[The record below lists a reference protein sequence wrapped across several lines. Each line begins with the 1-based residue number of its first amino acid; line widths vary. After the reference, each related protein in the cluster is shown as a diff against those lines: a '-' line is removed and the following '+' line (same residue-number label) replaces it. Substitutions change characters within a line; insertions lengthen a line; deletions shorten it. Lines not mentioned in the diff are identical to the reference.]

1 MYEVVAQR
9 TAELA
14 SWLFSYAP
22 VDYAEEQHCARMRAL
37 IDAPGDP
44 FSGERYTPGH
54 FTASAFVLSP
64 ARDALLLIHHRKLGL
79 WVQPGGHV
87 EPSDTSVLNAARREV
102 REEVGVEALELDH
115 EGLFD
120 VDVHAIPARG
130 ATPAHEH
137 FDVRFLFRAR
147 DAAFEASSEVL
158 SAKWAALTDVAQLG
172 ADESVLRAVRKVQR
186 RAGLA

>member
-1 MYEVVAQR
+1 MYEVVAPR

-14 SWLFSYAP
+14 SWLFSHAP
-22 VDYAEEQHCARMRAL
+22 GDSVEEQHCARMREL

-64 ARDALLLIHHRKLGL
+64 SRDALLLIHHRKLGL

-87 EPSDTSVLNAARREV
+87 EPSDSSVLEAARREV
-102 REEVGVEALELDH
+102 REEVGVQALELDH

-130 ATPAHEH
+130 PTPAHEH

-147 DAAFEASSEVL
+147 DPAFEASNEVL
-158 SAKWAALTDVAQLG
+158 NAKWVVLAEVARSG
-172 ADESVLRAVRKVQR
+172 ADESVLRAVRKVQQ
-186 RAGLA
+186 RAGLT